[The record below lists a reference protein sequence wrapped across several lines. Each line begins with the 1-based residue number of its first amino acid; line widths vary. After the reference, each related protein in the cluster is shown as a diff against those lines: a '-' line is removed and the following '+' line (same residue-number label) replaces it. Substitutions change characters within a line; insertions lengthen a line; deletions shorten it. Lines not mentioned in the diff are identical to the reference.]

1 MSSASSSNSTA
12 PGLSQLS
19 LPDRATIANMAPEY
33 GATCGIFPIDAETVR
48 YLSFTNRNGALVE
61 KYARA
66 NGLWHDDDT
75 PAPVFSAEIELDL
88 STVEP
93 SLAGPKRPQDRVSFS
108 TAKESMEWLLDEDPS
123 RKDRSVPIAAQDYSL
138 HDGDLVIAAITSC
151 TNTSNPDALVAA
163 GLLAQNARRKGL
175 QTKPWV
181 KTSLAPGS
189 QVVADYLEAAGLQ
202 THLDALGF
210 TIAGFGCTTCIGNSG
225 PLKPEIAAAV
235 DDNEM
240 TVVAVLSGNRNF
252 EGRISPH
259 VKASY
264 LASPA
269 LVVAYALAGTMR
281 IDLTTDPIGADGEG
295 APVYLKDIWPSNS
308 EISDLVRK
316 TLKSEMFAQRYLDV
330 FKGPP
335 AWRNIEIAAGK
346 TYRWDEDSTY
356 VRRPPF
362 FEGLSHQLPII
373 DDIRNARVLGIF
385 GDSLTTDHISPAGS
399 IKEDSPAGAYLK
411 SKGVERGGL
420 QQLWCPSGQSRGDD
434 AGDLREHPHQE
445 PDAPGQARRLHPSPP
460 VRLGAEHLRRRD
472 AVSGRRRSAR
482 RHRRN
487 RVRHRVVAG
496 LGRQGAAPAGGQGR
510 HRGELRAH
518 PPDQS
523 RLHGRVA
530 VAVR

>member
-1 MSSASSSNSTA
+1 M
-12 PGLSQLS
+12 
-19 LPDRATIANMAPEY
+19 
-33 GATCGIFPIDAETVR
+33 
-48 YLSFTNRNGALVE
+48 
-61 KYARA
+61 
-66 NGLWHDDDT
+66 
-75 PAPVFSAEIELDL
+75 
-88 STVEP
+88 
-93 SLAGPKRPQDRVSFS
+93 
-108 TAKESMEWLLDEDPS
+108 
-123 RKDRSVPIAAQDYSL
+123 
-138 HDGDLVIAAITSC
+138 
-151 TNTSNPDALVAA
+151 
-163 GLLAQNARRKGL
+163 LAQNAGRKGL

-189 QVVADYLEAAGLQ
+189 RVVADYLQAAGLQ

-269 LVVAYALAGTMR
+269 LVVAFALAGTML

-295 APVYLKDIWPSNS
+295 APVYLKDIWPSNG

-335 AWRNIEIAAGK
+335 AWRNIEIVAGK
-346 TYRWDEDSTY
+346 TYRWAEDSTY

-362 FEGLSHQLPII
+362 FADLSIDVPMV
-373 DDIRNARVLGIF
+373 DDIRNARILGIF

-411 SKGVERGGL
+411 SKGVEVADFNSYGARRGNHEVMMRGTFANIRIKNLMLRGMQGGL
-420 QQLWCPSGQSRGDD
+420 TRHHPSGSVLSIYDAAMRYQADGIPLAVIGGTEYGTGSSRDWAAKGPLLLGVRAVIAESFERIHRTNLVCMGVLPLQFDD
-434 AGDLREHPHQE
+434 GVSARSLQLTGEETFTITGVASLTK
-445 PDAPGQARRLHPSPP
+445 PGQRCELEIIRPDGSMQTA
-460 VRLGAEHLRRRD
+460 GAISRIDTDNELAYFKNGGILNYVLRGM
-472 AVSGRRRSAR
+472 SG
-482 RHRRN
+482 
-487 RVRHRVVAG
+487 
-496 LGRQGAAPAGGQGR
+496 
-510 HRGELRAH
+510 
-518 PPDQS
+518 
-523 RLHGRVA
+523 
-530 VAVR
+530 